1 MVELLRSDFQKLAE
15 QENLVSISI
24 YMPAEKAGAETRK
37 NPILFKNS
45 IREAE
50 EKLEQSNKVTAETIK
65 VLNSAKD
72 YIDRHDFWQH
82 QDSGLAFFIDASGIK
97 YYRLPYSFEPRVEV
111 GDRFFLK
118 PLLPIITN
126 NSKFYLLALSQ
137 NQVQF
142 FLGSHYSLNQV
153 KLPELVPVSLA
164 EALKYDDPE
173 KQQQYH
179 SGGSGTSPIYHGQGV
194 GTTDNKDEIKRFFQQ
209 TDNGLKEVSHEE
221 NTPLIL
227 AGVEFLLPIYH
238 EANSYANL
246 LEKGITGN
254 PEHADPRD
262 LHRQAWE
269 IIEPHLTSQRTQKVD
284 KFKQLVDTEEA
295 SSQIEQIVAAAVSGQ
310 IDTLFVAENAQ
321 YWGEFDPQ
329 SNKVTL
335 DSEAKEANTDLV
347 DLAATQTYLQ
357 GGEVYIVDLQSMPDN
372 TAMSAIFR
380 YPIYNSATQVTA

>member
-1 MVELLRSDFQKLAE
+1 MVELSRSDFQTLAE
-15 QENLVSISI
+15 QENSGSISI

-37 NPILFKNS
+37 NPILFKNL

-50 EKLEQSNKVTAETIK
+50 EKLEQLNKATAEITK
-65 VLNSAKD
+65 ALNSAKE
-72 YIDRHDFWQH
+72 YIENHDFWQH
-82 QDSGLAFFIDASGIK
+82 QDSGLAFFISANDIQ
-97 YYRLPYSFEPRVEV
+97 YYRLPHSFEPRVEV

-118 PLLPIITN
+118 PLLPVITN
-126 NSKFYLLALSQ
+126 NSKFYLLTLSQ

-142 FLGSHYSLNQV
+142 FLGSHYSLNQI
-153 KLPELVPVSLA
+153 KLPESVPPSLA

-179 SGGSGTSPIYHGQGV
+179 SGDSGTSPIYHGQGV

-209 TDNGLKEVSHEE
+209 IDNGLQSVLQEE

-238 EANSYANL
+238 EANSYAKL

-254 PEHADPRD
+254 PENVEPRE
-262 LHRQAWE
+262 LHSSAWS
-269 IIEPHLTSQRTQKVD
+269 IIEPHLNSQKEQEVD
-284 KFKQLVDTEEA
+284 KFKQLTNTDEA
-295 SSQIEQIVAAAVSGQ
+295 SSAIEQIVAAAVSGQ
-310 IDTLFVAENAQ
+310 IDTLFVAQNAQ
-321 YWGEFDPQ
+321 YWGEFNPQ

-335 DSEAKEANTDLV
+335 YSEAKAESTDLV
-347 DLAATQTYLQ
+347 DLAATNTYLQ
-357 GGEVYIVDLQSMPDN
+357 GGKVYLLDLQEMLDN
-372 TAMSAIFR
+372 TSMSAIFR